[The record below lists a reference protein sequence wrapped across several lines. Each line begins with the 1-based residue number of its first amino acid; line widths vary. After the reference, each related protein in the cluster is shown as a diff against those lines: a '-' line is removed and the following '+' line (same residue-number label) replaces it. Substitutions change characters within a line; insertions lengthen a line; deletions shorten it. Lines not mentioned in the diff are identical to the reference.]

1 MDTIK
6 INKTGEV
13 AKTIMEITSLLD
25 EYCRMINEDLKMLKY
40 STHTV
45 TMTNE
50 MVGKKRKELQAQMDL
65 ARSDTDALRDDHNQL
80 KICEIGIVQC
90 HNYLRALEKCYQELE
105 RLGAIE
111 RNMKNEMEK
120 ALNTHSVFQTKI
132 MPLLEQIEAAY

>member
-90 HNYLRALEKCYQELE
+90 HNYLRTLEKCYQELE